1 MQTLAQYALLGSLL
15 AGAAGALVIAT
26 LTLQHGF
33 KRAVSAGADESP
45 EDTARRQRIIRLAD
59 TVAVLCFAVSAGL
72 GVVGVM
78 QHTRAVTPA
87 IAAGEETR
95 VAERLEALE
104 HRFAAAPTPDW
115 RAFDERIAR
124 IESRLGSVED
134 RAAVAERRAIA
145 SEQLARERRDA
156 RPRTAPVATAPS
168 TPRYIAPQARSAP
181 SASPRLSSPTEALVV
196 PESTPPAQPDV
207 APRPVAS
214 ATSAA
219 VMSREPARPRAE
231 PPAPSSFSEKVRRD
245 WTTVKDAARRGGEEW
260 REGWDRMKG
269 LFGY

>member
-1 MQTLAQYALLGSLL
+1 
-15 AGAAGALVIAT
+15 
-26 LTLQHGF
+26 
-33 KRAVSAGADESP
+33 
-45 EDTARRQRIIRLAD
+45 
-59 TVAVLCFAVSAGL
+59 
-72 GVVGVM
+72 
-78 QHTRAVTPA
+78 
-87 IAAGEETR
+87 
-95 VAERLEALE
+95 
-104 HRFAAAPTPDW
+104 
-115 RAFDERIAR
+115 
-124 IESRLGSVED
+124 ESRLGSVED

-245 WTTVKDAARRGGEEW
+245 WTTVKDAARRGGE
-260 REGWDRMKG
+260 
-269 LFGY
+269 